1 MTDIEFSPLPPPC
14 WKALGHESSA
24 LFSTAPW
31 QHVLEQSF
39 GCRTIYALGDS
50 GGSAI
55 SAFRAGPFRIGY
67 LGFPVGASVGIS
79 QSLLDLA
86 GALRSCRLQ
95 GMPVCLRIPVSAFG
109 TQQTLDLPYVANPET
124 AIEDLQNWR
133 LESISKNLRRD
144 IRKAQRSE
152 LTVGE
157 VTDSRVADR
166 LYEIYF
172 NTVKQHGGSIRYNAD
187 YFLELIKLSVTQ
199 PRLRVFVATKD
210 SDIAGF
216 VVTAQHG
223 GTSYYLHGGADRSY
237 RKDSP
242 SDLLVNHAIHVA
254 QQEGS
259 DTFNLMASPPDQL
272 SLVRYK
278 EKWGG
283 VTRQLHTYTAS
294 IRPAY
299 RLFRILEKIYAIT
312 R

>member
-1 MTDIEFSPLPPPC
+1 MVKESAAIFSS
-14 WKALGHESSA
+14 G
-24 LFSTAPW
+24 PW
-31 QHVLEQSF
+31 QHLLEKSF
-39 GCRTIYALGDS
+39 GCRTIYAVGNS
-50 GGSAI
+50 GGFAI
-55 SAFRAGPFRIGY
+55 SAFRAGPFRVGY
-67 LGFPVGASVGIS
+67 LGFPLGAGVGAS
-79 QSLLDLA
+79 QSLIGLA
-86 GALRSCRLQ
+86 GALRTCRLQ

-109 TQQTLDLPYVANPET
+109 PQQTLDLPYLANPET

-152 LTVGE
+152 LTVCE

-166 LYEIYF
+166 LYEMYS
-172 NTVKQHGGSIRYNAD
+172 NTVKRHGGSIRYNVD
-187 YFLELIKLSVTQ
+187 YFQELIKLSATQ
-199 PRLRVFVATKD
+199 PRLRVLVASQD

-216 VVTAQHG
+216 VITAQHG
-223 GTSYYLHGGADRSY
+223 STSYYLHGGADPLY

-283 VTRQLHTYTAS
+283 VTRQLHTYTAG
-294 IRPAY
+294 IRPTY
-299 RLFRILEKIYAIT
+299 HLFRILERIYALT